1 MSSRTLGFLMRV
13 SVLAAS
19 ICGVFLC
26 LYIIP
31 SWGEGI
37 IYANPEFSGWFWP
50 WLIFAWGVAL
60 PCFAVLVFVWKVS
73 GAVTKDT
80 VFTFLT
86 AKWVKKGAVLLLFD
100 AALLFVGNVIL
111 LLLGMNHPGMLLLSI
126 IGDIF
131 VVASAL
137 LASVLSRY
145 LTKASVLQEETEGTI

>member
-13 SVLAAS
+13 SVLAAA

-31 SWGEGI
+31 SWGENI

-50 WLIFAWGVAL
+50 WLIFAWVVAL
-60 PCFAVLVFVWKVS
+60 PCFSVLVFVWKVS
-73 GAVTKDT
+73 GAVMKDT

-86 AKWVKKGAVLLLFD
+86 AKWVKMGAVLLLLD
-100 AALLFVGNVIL
+100 AALLFIGNVIL